1 MKNKFKIELTWHN
14 CLTYPPK
21 EYWNK
26 NLYISDGTYVS
37 GVEYDKQYGWFDQS
51 MGDYIPYQELYK
63 YWWADLNQTVIN
75 CSEFKEDEI
84 NYEGF

>member
-1 MKNKFKIELTWHN
+1 MKNKFKMELVWHN
-14 CLTYPPK
+14 CQSYPPE

-51 MGDYIPYQELYK
+51 AGDYISYQELHK
-63 YWWADLNQTVIN
+63 YWWADLDQTVRE
-75 CSEFKEDEI
+75 CLEFEKEE
-84 NYEGF
+84 